1 MPVQK
6 RQKGPA
12 RWAIVL
18 GSAVAAVGFFGIV
31 AAAPFPGQTTNA
43 PPTYQSPAVVSQYQ
57 YQGNNGGG
65 FGGGYNQGGYSQ
77 PSPSFVSGGS

>member
-31 AAAPFPGQTTNA
+31 AAAPFPGQTTNSA
-43 PPTYQSPAVVSQYQ
+43 TQTYQSPSVVSQYQ
-57 YQGNNGGG
+57 GYDSSG

-77 PSPSFVSGGS
+77 PSPRFVSGGS